1 MAWSRLGI
9 ACLLVLPLLAVSACS
24 IGPSFVVR
32 DEPWRAEEERACLAS
47 GLVREEPPFV
57 TVRSSLGGP
66 SACGAL
72 RPFKVAAAS
81 HGSMALEPP
90 ALVRCPMVHAID
102 YWAERVVAPAARR
115 HLRAAVVGIRVA
127 GSYSCRPM
135 NSVDGALLS
144 EHGHA
149 NAVDISGFVLGDGH
163 VVMVREAWHTPSP
176 ERSFL
181 RAVHAGSC
189 RVFTTVLGPS

>member
-1 MAWSRLGI
+1 MVRFRVGAILLG
-9 ACLLVLPLLAVSACS
+9 LLLALEGCSA
-24 IGPSFVVR
+24 GPRFVVR

-57 TVRSSLGGP
+57 TVRVSLGGP

-72 RPFKVAAAS
+72 RPFRVTATARGA
-81 HGSMALEPP
+81 MALEPP
-90 ALVRCPMVHAID
+90 ALVRCPMVHAIE

-115 HLRAAVVGIRVA
+115 HLRSEVVAIKVA

-135 NSVDGALLS
+135 NGVDGALLS

-149 NAVDISGFVLGDGH
+149 NAVDVAGFVVAQAFGALGA
-163 VVMVREAWHTPSP
+163 VVAAKA
-176 ERSFL
+176 F
-181 RAVHAGSC
+181 
-189 RVFTTVLGPS
+189 RVPATA